1 MEKYLER
8 LNANHAD
15 HLFSA
20 LCFTLASRMN
30 EISHCSKRVV
40 GNLFFELERRS
51 DPQDKMIEK
60 KLGAEALR
68 PKGKEVNDEK

>member
-40 GNLFFELERRS
+40 GNLFFATAHRYGGE
-51 DPQDKMIEK
+51 I
-60 KLGAEALR
+60 
-68 PKGKEVNDEK
+68 